1 MTIIGMAL
9 IAAGILMIYNGYI
22 GQGKWYDPIKYALG
36 GGTSGT
42 STPASGTSGTS
53 TSGSTSGTSTPVTV
67 TPSDSNQGA
76 TRSNNR

>member
-1 MTIIGMAL
+1 MNLIGMVL

-36 GGTSGT
+36 GGTS
-42 STPASGTSGTS
+42 SPA
-53 TSGSTSGTSTPVTV
+53 TPVNV